1 MRAELE
7 EYKKYKKTVQ
17 KQLKKL
23 LEYAGEIPVKTV
35 EKEIEKIV
43 EKTVE
48 KPTEFERKI
57 CDYYGLETEEQKEE
71 YLRIMMNPTNRNYWE
86 RNRTIKKDG
95 VSHTVDR
102 DGQITLWK

>member
-35 EKEIEKIV
+35 EKIV